1 MAGFTSGDGC
11 FAVTENKS
19 SSGVYVKLVFS
30 LTQDRKDESLIRS
43 FVDFFGIPRGDR
55 GTYQPSSKRTTVNYQ
70 CRKFT
75 ENYETIIP
83 FFCKYSI
90 IGVKKQDFEKW
101 CSIAEI
107 IKNKYHLTK
116 EGFDLVCHIKSGM
129 NKGR

>member
-43 FVDFFGIPRGDR
+43 FVDFFGC

-107 IKNKYHLTK
+107 IKNKNHLTI